1 MPTLATSEVKLN
13 YLQFGGGNNLVLI
26 HGLGANLSFWYFG
39 AARLLARTRN
49 LLMYDLRGHGR
60 SSMPRQG
67 YDLQQMVRDLI
78 ALLDYLDIER
88 ADVAGHSFGGR
99 VAMMLAAQHP
109 ERVRNLVVA
118 DTQLRAL
125 QPPVRLSE
133 WGHWKRWKTEL
144 EGEGLT
150 DLPQDDSII
159 SPSLL
164 VQLSQA
170 HGNIAAQGRKRISL
184 RTRDMGDKGLERW
197 QELMTHTSAAHEFE
211 DETPLVPATLK
222 TITAP
227 TLLAFGK
234 FSHCLPTAD
243 RLLDCLPNARLIIV
257 PGAGHFFPI
266 VKPRFFARIIE
277 AFLVRQETDTG
288 PMPMRRRMRRFAAA
302 GLPALA
308 PVDDDDVPVQAGL
321 SAADD

>member
-1 MPTLATSEVKLN
+1 MPSLATPEVKLN
-13 YLQFGGGNNLVLI
+13 YLQFGGGEHLVLI

-60 SSMPRQG
+60 SSMPREG
-67 YDLQQMVRDLI
+67 YHLQRMVSDLVE
-78 ALLDYLDIER
+78 LLDFLDIDR
-88 ADVAGHSFGGR
+88 ADFAGHSFGGR
-99 VAMMLAAQHP
+99 VAMAFAALHP

-133 WGHWKRWKTEL
+133 WGHWREWKAEL
-144 EGEGLT
+144 EGQGLR
-150 DLPQDDSII
+150 DLPNDDSVI
-159 SPSLL
+159 SHNLL
-164 VQLSQA
+164 VKLSQA
-170 HGNIAAQGRKRISL
+170 HGNIASQGRKRISL

-197 QELMTHTSAAHEFE
+197 QELMAHTTADREFE
-211 DETPLVPATLK
+211 DESFLVPSTLK
-222 TITAP
+222 TISTP

-243 RLLDCLPNARLIIV
+243 RLLDCLPNARLIVI

-266 VKPRFFARIIE
+266 VKPRFFARVIE
-277 AFLVRQETDTG
+277 AFLVRQETG
-288 PMPMRRRMRRFAAA
+288 AAPAPVGRRMRRF
-302 GLPALA
+302 GTRRLPGMANRN
-308 PVDDDDVPVQAGL
+308 
-321 SAADD
+321 AADTR